1 MFRNV
6 TPEKAIVFVESI
18 VALSHCWPL
27 PSTATKSRIFYY
39 KLLRSVLLL
48 NSLLLLFPL
57 LYAIYVHRED
67 PVKFCKAVSLAL
79 AVVQIPLHSSFCIS
93 QYDRYQR
100 LIEEMKSCCEKG
112 NSHERRVFQQYVDKY
127 AMYYVASAAWFY
139 CTATTVLIGTL
150 FIPDPFPTMAEYP
163 FPVDSEPIRSIIFL
177 QQSLVGFQCSSAMCI
192 NIFCALLMLF
202 AAARFEILMNEMRTD
217 NNVALFV
224 KHVKKYYALKRY
236 AKEVTN
242 TARYTTLITLSICGM
257 ESVFAGIILI
267 GRQPFAVKLQ
277 FVSVCSTVLLGVF
290 MCAWPADNLIYV
302 SENAMRAIYE
312 SKWYDQSLRVQ
323 KFILLMMIPQ
333 SPVILQ
339 IRCIIPA
346 FSLNYYC
353 SFITN
358 VMSMFTALRVI
369 MYQDEN

>member
-1 MFRNV
+1 GFDVVSVMLRRMFRNV
-6 TPEKAIVFVESI
+6 TPEKAITFVKSI

-27 PSTATKSRIFYY
+27 PPTATKSRILRY
-39 KLLRSVLLL
+39 KLLRSVLFL

-67 PVKFCKAVSLAL
+67 PAMFCKTVSLAL
-79 AVVQIPLHSSFCIS
+79 AVLQIPLHSSFCIS

-112 NSHERRVFQQYVDKY
+112 SSDERRVFQQYVDKY
-127 AMYYVASAAWFY
+127 AMYYAASAVWFY
-139 CTATTVLIGTL
+139 WSGSIVSIGTL
-150 FIPDPFPTMAEYP
+150 FISDPFPTPAEYP
-163 FPVDSEPIRSIIFL
+163 FPVDFEPIRSIIFL
-177 QQSLVGFQCSSAMCI
+177 QQAITGLQCSSSICI
-192 NIFCALLMLF
+192 NIFCALLLLF
-202 AAARFEILMNEMRTD
+202 TAARFEILMNEMRTV
-217 NNVALFV
+217 NNISSFV
-224 KHVKKYYALKRY
+224 KCVKKYYDIKSY

-242 TARYTTLITLSICGM
+242 TARYTTLITLSICGI
-257 ESVFAGIILI
+257 ESVFTGVILI

-277 FVSVCSTVLLGVF
+277 FLSVCSTVLLGVF
-290 MCAWPADNLIYV
+290 MCAWPADNLIHV
-302 SENAMRAIYE
+302 SENAMRAVYE
-312 SKWYDQSLRVQ
+312 SKWYDQPVKVQ

-353 SFITN
+353 S
-358 VMSMFTALRVI
+358 
-369 MYQDEN
+369 